1 MLSVVTHP
9 PTSLPPSLPPNPLVE
24 RPHDI
29 FVRFSVARYAKSC
42 DRLVGRS
49 EGRPGQVCRVVG
61 LVGLVGS
68 EGPLITIWALIYAW
82 AANGRKIRLVM
93 HNSSH
98 FSGESQQPL
107 DTPATPTE
115 PTTFEALFT
124 SSWEYHL
131 INIFPRFRG
140 EK

>member
-1 MLSVVTHP
+1 MTFSSAFPLPDMQNHVTAWSVV
-9 PTSLPPSLPPNPLVE
+9 
-24 RPHDI
+24 R
-29 FVRFSVARYAKSC
+29 K
-42 DRLVGRS
+42 VGQV
-49 EGRPGQVCRVVG
+49 GQVCRV
-61 LVGLVGS
+61 VGLVGS

>member
-1 MLSVVTHP
+1 MTFSSAFPLPDMQNHVTAWSVV
-9 PTSLPPSLPPNPLVE
+9 
-24 RPHDI
+24 R
-29 FVRFSVARYAKSC
+29 K
-42 DRLVGRS
+42 VGQV
-49 EGRPGQVCRVVG
+49 GQVCRV
-61 LVGLVGS
+61 VGLVGS

-98 FSGESQQPL
+98 FSGGSQQPL

>member
-1 MLSVVTHP
+1 MTFSSAFPLPDMQNHVTAW
-9 PTSLPPSLPPNPLVE
+9 
-24 RPHDI
+24 
-29 FVRFSVARYAKSC
+29 SVARK
-42 DRLVGRS
+42 VGRV
-49 EGRPGQVCRVVG
+49 GRA
-61 LVGLVGS
+61 VGLVGS

-82 AANGRKIRLVM
+82 AANGSKIRLVM

-98 FSGESQQPL
+98 FSGESQPAGRRTKQPL
-107 DTPATPTE
+107 DTPAT